1 MRLRMG
7 IMLCPLAAIFVKSI
21 IDEAENIPSFS
32 GKRYRYD
39 TRYLAKT
46 GAKSE
51 CQKSITHE

>member
-1 MRLRMG
+1 MG